1 MKTVLVEL
9 VVAAGL
15 SGGAVLDDAQQRLP
29 GVVIDRT
36 YNPVPMAAAPQGR
49 EITPMQQVVIIRA
62 KIEESTEDQL
72 KALPGVIGV
81 WSDARVEP
89 FEAGNGSF

>member
-15 SGGAVLDDAQQRLP
+15 SGIAVLDDAQHRLP
-29 GVVIDRT
+29 GVSVDRS
-36 YNPVPMAAAPQGR
+36 YNPVPMETAPQGR

-62 KIEESTEDQL
+62 TIEETTEDQV
-72 KALPGVIGV
+72 KAIPGVIGV
-81 WSDARVEP
+81 WSDARIAP
-89 FEAGNGSF
+89 FDE